1 MLKQKLLKLL
11 IIFPVLNL
19 LLLARSANALENPIQ
34 QVVDGFIKGLG
45 GALTSAIASLLGW
58 LADMIS
64 TVLFD
69 RLLSPI
75 LNMVI
80 ADSNI
85 LLNHEIAQNV
95 WTGSLAVANG
105 LFLLALVLA
114 SVAII
119 LRLNTGM
126 YNLKKVL
133 GGFIAAVILSN
144 LSLLIV
150 RVLVELGDNLTIAA
164 YSLFTSIDSRL
175 TYDMIIG
182 PDGFITA
189 LTKIKSP
196 AGIGGV
202 NGYDHMG
209 AVLLA
214 ITIMVLV
221 FWILLKLTLIL
232 VERMF
237 WIFLM
242 AISAPI
248 IFALSLLPTTQK
260 LAADWWNKLIKWILV
275 MPLVAA
281 ILSIAV
287 YFLIITVEGAPNA
300 DGSRPPIDP
309 AAFVSQLTDTEFF
322 RELMTGG
329 KGIFLIVALII
340 MYQAG
345 RANNLLGISGGG
357 LSGAVDTPKAMGKTA
372 KGAAFGTVGAVK
384 RTVGAITKPV
394 ADTFTGKNKLGK
406 FAKATKEGTARLI
419 GAGKLGRG
427 LQGMAVR
434 GAAWKKRQTTPLGM
448 IVNPKGRAE
457 KLDADIKLNEDK
469 ELNNQNG
476 RALDHNNRKL
486 NAHTQKRFGKR
497 WNDMT
502 SDEQEA
508 AKKTDRKTRG
518 FADMSKDIKAELMWR
533 SRNLAHDVKREDLKP
548 PSAYE
553 KIIKDSKST
562 TGEIAVAG
570 VQLRRISSNKN
581 NIGSTEAREILDD
594 PENIATIQSRNLDI
608 VNFSTGRKKP
618 DIISMVEFIK
628 AEQNIPRYNDATATR
643 LDELNEPEFKLMEQI
658 ATGNSGDEI
667 EARKTLDN
675 LGIKSVN
682 EQNKII
688 SAGRTKKAQEAI
700 AKSKARKT
708 QERVKRSTKKKEYT
722 ESKKAI
728 NATIQILTEA
738 QEARKV
744 INQANVSHE
753 STVENATVAIEN
765 QIDNTS
771 ISMTPLNAET
781 MSTEAQ
787 KILEEVAE
795 KIKQNPDISGSGAMR
810 ELELGEDGL
819 EAIQK
824 VLSNSGLFVGK
835 GIDTT
840 AKIKNANVDTI
851 LGHISTVQKAAG
863 AAAKNKGSED
873 ASRMAA

>member
-1 MLKQKLLKLL
+1 MLKQKLLKLFLNTFPTLSLL
-11 IIFPVLNL
+11 ILAKPV
-19 LLLARSANALENPIQ
+19 SAWDPVGDA
-34 QVVDGFIKGLG
+34 VDDATESIMESLG
-45 GALTSAIASLLGW
+45 GALTSAIASLFAW
-58 LADMIS
+58 LANIIS
-64 TVLFD
+64 TLLFD
-69 RLLSPI
+69 KLLSPI
-75 LNMVI
+75 LNIVKE
-80 ADSNI
+80 DSNI

-164 YSLFTSIDSRL
+164 YGLFTSIDSRL
-175 TYDMIIG
+175 TYDIING

-189 LTKIKSP
+189 LTKIKASVG
-196 AGIGGV
+196 AEGVGG
-202 NGYDHMG
+202 DEHMG

-214 ITIMVLV
+214 IIIMVLI

-232 VERMF
+232 IERMF

-275 MPLVAA
+275 LPLVAA
-281 ILSIAV
+281 ILSISV
-287 YFLIITVEGAPNA
+287 YFLILTVEGP
-300 DGSRPPIDP
+300 DGGAINP
-309 AAFVSQLTDTEFF
+309 AEFVAQLTEPRFF
-322 RELMTGG
+322 AELISGG
-329 KGIFLIVALII
+329 KGIFLIVGLII
-340 MYQAG
+340 LYQAG

-372 KGAAFGTVGAVK
+372 KGAVKGTVGAV
-384 RTVGAITKPV
+384 TKPI

-406 FAKATKEGTARLI
+406 FGKATKEGTARLA
-419 GAGKLGRG
+419 GSGKLGKWVQDR
-427 LQGMAVR
+427 AVQ
-434 GAAWKKRQTTPLGM
+434 GAAWKKRQTGLIGM
-448 IVNPKGRAE
+448 AVNPKGRAE
-457 KLDADIKLNEDK
+457 KLDADIKLNEEK

-476 RALDHNNRKL
+476 RALDHNNKKL
-486 NAHTQKRFGKR
+486 NARTKKRFGKR
-497 WNDMT
+497 WDDMRP
-502 SDEQEA
+502 DEQET
-508 AKKTDRKTRG
+508 AKKTDKATRG
-518 FADMSKDIKAELMWR
+518 FASTSEGLKSELMWR

-553 KIIKDSKST
+553 KIIKDPKST

-581 NIGSTEAREILDD
+581 NVGATEAREILDD
-594 PENIATIQSRNLDI
+594 PENIATIQSRDLDI
-608 VNFSTGRKKP
+608 INFSMGRRKELTAP
-618 DIISMVEFIK
+618 SMVESIK
-628 AEQNIPRYNDATATR
+628 ATQNTPRYSDATATR

-658 ATGNSGDEI
+658 ATGNPEDEI
-667 EARKTLDN
+667 EARKKLDE
-675 LGIKSVN
+675 LGIKSIN

-688 SAGRTKKAQEAI
+688 SAGRTEKAKEAI
-700 AKSKARKT
+700 AESKDRTTRPDGKTSRSKRKKSH
-708 QERVKRSTKKKEYT
+708 T

-744 INQANVSHE
+744 INQVNVSHE

-765 QIDNTS
+765 QIDDTS

-781 MSTEAQ
+781 MSAEAQ
-787 KILEEVAE
+787 RILGEVAE
-795 KIKQNPDISGSGAMR
+795 KIKQNPDISGSGAIR

-824 VLSNSGLFVGK
+824 VLSDSGLFVGK
-835 GIDTT
+835 RIDTT
-840 AKIKNANVDTI
+840 AKIKNANTDTI

-863 AAAKNKGSED
+863 AAAKNRGSED
-873 ASRMAA
+873 ASRMAT